1 MARAT
6 ETPREAANRQWE
18 ETHGTVTSLLAALTR
33 IENHIKAG
41 DPDAALETIARARKT
56 AARNKDRD
64 AKARGRDGAT
74 HAR

>member
-33 IENHIKAG
+33 IENHVKAG
-41 DPDAALETIARARKT
+41 DPEAALATIARARRT
-56 AARNKDRD
+56 AARN
-64 AKARGRDGAT
+64 
-74 HAR
+74 

>member
-41 DPDAALETIARARKT
+41 NKDAALATIVRARRT
-56 AARNKDRD
+56 AARNKVRD
-64 AKARGRDGAT
+64 AEAR
-74 HAR
+74 AR